1 MLTQLD
7 TGLPIAPDAAVTS
20 PPEVPAIPR
29 WQQLVTGVIVFSP
42 VAAVVYG
49 ASRWL
54 SHGITAHDIVL
65 FLLMYMVIGFGVTV
79 GYHRFFTHRSFAA
92 PRPLKIALA
101 IAGSM
106 AFEGGP
112 IGWVNGH
119 RRHHAFSD
127 TERDPHSPLR
137 FGPTTRSKLGAM
149 AHAHM
154 GWLFKGTPPGCDY
167 AKDLRADRDLVV
179 IDQLFPLWCI
189 LSLAAPFFLGWWWA
203 GHVSAGLTALLWA
216 GGVRVFLL
224 HHATWSI
231 NSLCH
236 VTGRRPFPTKDNS
249 TNIAALAVV
258 TFGES
263 WHNAHHAFPR
273 SARHGMLPHQWDPA
287 ARVIRI
293 FEQLGWATAVRWP
306 SRTPRAYDA
315 GTTEDPPSVLETQ
328 CG

>member
-1 MLTQLD
+1 VSIQIEAR
-7 TGLPIAPDAAVTS
+7 PPSVAPPAVEPTKS
-20 PPEVPAIPR
+20 TVPR
-29 WQQLVTGVIVFSP
+29 WQQVITAAIVFAP
-42 VAAVVYG
+42 VAAVVF
-49 ASRWL
+49 AAARWL
-54 SHGITAHDIVL
+54 SHGITLRDIVL
-65 FLLMYMVIGFGVTV
+65 TVVMYAVIGFGVTV

-92 PRPLKIALA
+92 PRPLKIVLA

-127 TERDPHSPLR
+127 TDRDPHSPLR
-137 FGPTTRSKLGAM
+137 FGTGARTKVGAM
-149 AHAHM
+149 WHAHM
-154 GWLFKGTPPGCDY
+154 GWLFRGSPEGNCDY
-167 AKDLRADRDLVV
+167 AKDLRADRDLVI
-179 IDQLFPLWCI
+179 IDHLFPVWC
-189 LSLAAPFFLGWWWA
+189 LVSLAIPFGLGYLW
-203 GHVSAGLTALLWA
+203 GGNLRSALTALLWA

-249 TNIAALAVV
+249 TNIAALAIV

-263 WHNAHHAFPR
+263 WHNGHHAFPR

-287 ARVIRI
+287 ARLIRI
-293 FEQLGWATAVRWP
+293 FEQFGWATAVRWP
-306 SRTPRAYDA
+306 AESP
-315 GTTEDPPSVLETQ
+315 